1 MPGHR
6 RPNVRARRHASAA
19 LFCRSPPTATY
30 FWGIFVRRSACTGVL
45 QARACLRSSSSFS
58 GYTTIRLSSV
68 DSVIAFH
75 NPYWVKINSAC
86 TVYKW
91 MSMFVGC
98 SKETWWKNAHRHREG
113 CNVRSVR
120 IYPVV
125 CFRSGLLDWT
135 SDDEQQI
142 LVQLGHRNARL
153 ECQAKLGTQHSI
165 STVTESSRSWVCR
178 TPQF

>member
-30 FWGIFVRRSACTGVL
+30 FWGIFVRRSACTGH
-45 QARACLRSSSSFS
+45 
-58 GYTTIRLSSV
+58 V
-68 DSVIAFH
+68 DEYVRRMQQR
-75 NPYWVKINSAC
+75 NVVEKC
-86 TVYKW
+86 
-91 MSMFVGC
+91 
-98 SKETWWKNAHRHREG
+98 AHRHREG